1 MCYTFSITQ
10 ILIPLFFYP
19 MSKLHEV
26 FNRLQEQ
33 KKDQRELKKMY
44 REALSVNPQ
53 YQELLQE
60 LDVLK
65 IKKKQIE
72 AGVKADFKEE
82 FDKLEGLKLNIAGD
96 KQMLSDIALTQ
107 FSSGEEVKIVDENK
121 VEYEPIFNVR
131 FQKVR

>member
-1 MCYTFSITQ
+1 
-10 ILIPLFFYP
+10 

-44 REALSVNPQ
+44 REALVTNAQ
-53 YQELLQE
+53 YQELIQE

-72 AGVKADFKEE
+72 AGVKADFKAE
-82 FDKLEGLKLNIAGD
+82 FDQLEGLKLNIAGD

>member
-1 MCYTFSITQ
+1 
-10 ILIPLFFYP
+10 

-44 REALSVNPQ
+44 REALSVNAQ
-53 YQELLQE
+53 YQEVLQE

-72 AGVKADFKEE
+72 ASVKADFKEE

-107 FSSGEEVKIVDENK
+107 FTSGEEVKIIDENK